1 VTKMDIVLFRDAII
15 HISKIYRVIN
25 FNRGHCLL
33 VGVGGSG
40 RHSLTRLAAY
50 ISDMS
55 SDYLQIRSDF
65 SLRDFRFKLQSMYRH
80 AAFGQKQ
87 PKTVFIFS
95 DNDVVDEVFLEDI
108 QNQLNGGI
116 VPNIFNTEDLYKIKD
131 EVTFKKEYKRD
142 GQTSENPDLQ
152 TEWLYRRIKDNM
164 HLSICMS
171 PIGEKFRNYTRMY
184 PALINNTTID
194 WFMPW
199 PLEALTEVADR
210 FIGIMEIDQKFKS
223 GLSQLSAYLH
233 FVAQK
238 EADDMKKEL
247 RRIFYVTPT
256 NFVELLKGYDKII
269 RAKRNEIGANITKLD
284 TGLTKLEKAAEEVRE
299 MTAEA

>member
-40 RHSLTRLAAY
+40 RHSLTRLASY

>member
-1 VTKMDIVLFRDAII
+1 MDIVLFRDAII

-40 RHSLTRLAAY
+40 RHSLTRLASY

-131 EVTFKKEYKRD
+131 EVT
-142 GQTSENPDLQ
+142 
-152 TEWLYRRIKDNM
+152 
-164 HLSICMS
+164 
-171 PIGEKFRNYTRMY
+171 
-184 PALINNTTID
+184 
-194 WFMPW
+194 
-199 PLEALTEVADR
+199 LE
-210 FIGIMEIDQKFKS
+210 
-223 GLSQLSAYLH
+223 
-233 FVAQK
+233 
-238 EADDMKKEL
+238 
-247 RRIFYVTPT
+247 
-256 NFVELLKGYDKII
+256 
-269 RAKRNEIGANITKLD
+269 
-284 TGLTKLEKAAEEVRE
+284 
-299 MTAEA
+299 TAP

>member
-1 VTKMDIVLFRDAII
+1 MDIVLFRDAII

-40 RHSLTRLAAY
+40 RHSLTRLASY

>member
-1 VTKMDIVLFRDAII
+1 MDIVLFRDAII

>member
-1 VTKMDIVLFRDAII
+1 MTKMDIVLFRDAII

>member
-1 VTKMDIVLFRDAII
+1 MTKMDIVLFRDAII

-40 RHSLTRLAAY
+40 RHSLTRLASY

>member
-1 VTKMDIVLFRDAII
+1 MTKMDIVLFRDAII

-40 RHSLTRLAAY
+40 RHSLTRLASY

-269 RAKRNEIGANITKLD
+269 RAKRNEIGANVTKLD

>member
-1 VTKMDIVLFRDAII
+1 
-15 HISKIYRVIN
+15 
-25 FNRGHCLL
+25 
-33 VGVGGSG
+33 
-40 RHSLTRLAAY
+40 
-50 ISDMS
+50 
-55 SDYLQIRSDF
+55 
-65 SLRDFRFKLQSMYRH
+65 
-80 AAFGQKQ
+80 
-87 PKTVFIFS
+87 
-95 DNDVVDEVFLEDI
+95 
-108 QNQLNGGI
+108 
-116 VPNIFNTEDLYKIKD
+116 
-131 EVTFKKEYKRD
+131 
-142 GQTSENPDLQ
+142 
-152 TEWLYRRIKDNM
+152 
-164 HLSICMS
+164 MS

>member
-40 RHSLTRLAAY
+40 RHSLTRLASY

-269 RAKRNEIGANITKLD
+269 RAKRNEIGANVTKLD